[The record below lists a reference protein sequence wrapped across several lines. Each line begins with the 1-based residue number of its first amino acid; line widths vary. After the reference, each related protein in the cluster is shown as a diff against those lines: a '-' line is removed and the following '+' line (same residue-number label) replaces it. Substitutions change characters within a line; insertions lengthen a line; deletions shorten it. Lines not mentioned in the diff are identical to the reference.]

1 MLKRTAEEPI
11 GHAAAIITD
20 VLENAETNHVGLSRA
35 RRLAQGESTKIHL
48 FAALP
53 VQAFMLKRTAEEP
66 IGHAAAIITDVLEN
80 AETNHVISAV
90 QKRALLQEMA
100 LRLT

>member
-1 MLKRTAEEPI
+1 TLAISHHGHCGVQAFMLKRADEEPL

-20 VLENAETNHVGLSRA
+20 VV
-35 RRLAQGESTKIHL
+35 
-48 FAALP
+48 
-53 VQAFMLKRTAEEP
+53 
-66 IGHAAAIITDVLEN
+66 EN

-90 QKRALLQEMA
+90 QKRALIQEMV